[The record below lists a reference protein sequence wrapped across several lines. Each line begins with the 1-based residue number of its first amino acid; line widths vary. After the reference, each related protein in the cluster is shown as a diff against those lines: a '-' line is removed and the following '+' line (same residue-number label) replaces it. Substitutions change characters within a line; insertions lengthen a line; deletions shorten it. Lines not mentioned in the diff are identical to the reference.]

1 MDSRSCA
8 RRRSTSDRAVTSER
22 PLLYTPAEAASLLRI
37 SRSKFYELLTAG
49 EIRSVKIGQS
59 RRVRRTD
66 LEEYVERLTE

>member
-1 MDSRSCA
+1 M
-8 RRRSTSDRAVTSER
+8 TSER